1 MDASLLL
8 QYLLIAVLVLASAWM
23 VLRSQAPAVAHQLR
37 TALALALLREGRPE
51 WVRALGGKIAPP
63 SKGKGGCGGC
73 DGCD

>member
-8 QYLLIAVLVLASAWM
+8 QYLLIAVLVLASGWM
-23 VLRSQAPAVAHQLR
+23 VLRSQAPALARRLR
-37 TALALALLREGRPE
+37 TALALAFLREGRPG
-51 WVRALGGKIAPP
+51 WLQALGRKIAPP